1 MDTSTET
8 DTRKRV
14 LVVDDEPEIRDLLY
28 MVLTAHG
35 LDVDLA
41 ATAPEALEFF
51 QQHHYALMTLD
62 FCMPGMDG
70 LELQQQL
77 SAMYGFGQRL
87 SAMLPQ
93 RLPPTLVITAY
104 SSEDLDKKWLSS
116 EQIIGVMQK
125 PIRIER
131 FLKVVQD
138 VLSWTETRRD
148 RRSRALTRLGERV
161 VKPMTA

>member
-1 MDTSTET
+1 MDTVSET
-8 DTRKRV
+8 KIRKRV

-28 MVLTAHG
+28 MVLTAQA

-41 ATAPEALEFF
+41 ASAPEALEFF
-51 QQHHYALMTLD
+51 RQHQYDMVTLD

-70 LELQQQL
+70 LEFQQQL
-77 SAMYGFGQRL
+77 SEMYGFGQRL
-87 SAMLPQ
+87 SPMLPQ

-104 SSEDLDKKWLSS
+104 SSEDLDKKWLAS
-116 EQIIGVMQK
+116 EQIVGVMQK

-131 FLKVVQD
+131 FLTVVQD
-138 VLSWTETRRD
+138 VLSWNETRRD
-148 RRSRALTRLGERV
+148 RRSRAMTRLGERV

>member
-1 MDTSTET
+1 MDTVAEAKTK
-8 DTRKRV
+8 KRV

-28 MVLTAHG
+28 MVLTAQG

-41 ATAPEALEFF
+41 ASAPEALEFF
-51 QQHHYALMTLD
+51 RQHHYDMVTLD

-70 LELQQQL
+70 LEFQQQL
-77 SAMYGFGQRL
+77 SEMYGFGQRL
-87 SAMLPQ
+87 SPMLPQ

-104 SSEDLDKKWLSS
+104 SSEDLDKKWLAS
-116 EQIIGVMQK
+116 EQIVGVMQK

-131 FLKVVQD
+131 FLAVVQD
-138 VLSWTETRRD
+138 VLSWNETRRD
-148 RRSRALTRLGERV
+148 RRSRAMTRLGERV